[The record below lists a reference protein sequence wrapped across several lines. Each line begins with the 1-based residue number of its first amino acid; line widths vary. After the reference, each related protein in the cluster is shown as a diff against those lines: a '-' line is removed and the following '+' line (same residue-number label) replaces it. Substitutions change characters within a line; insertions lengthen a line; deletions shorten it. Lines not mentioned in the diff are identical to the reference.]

1 MAGLAAAGTLLKMG
15 STPVTIAQV
24 YDISGPS
31 MSADTEDVTT
41 HDSSGLP
48 WREKVATL
56 IDAGDVQLSL
66 YFDPDGATHKDAT
79 GGLLDI
85 FSSRTLEPFEIAFP
99 DTTDV
104 AFTAYVTQFQPKA
117 PIDGVLTADV
127 TLTISGALTW
137 TYPA

>member
-1 MAGLAAAGTLLKMG
+1 MAGEAAAGTLLKMG
-15 STPVTIAQV
+15 STPTTVAQV

-41 HDSSGLP
+41 HDSASIP
-48 WREKVATL
+48 WREKIATL

-66 YFDPDGATHKDAT
+66 YFDPDGTTHTDAS
-79 GGLLDI
+79 GGLL
-85 FSSRTLEPFEIAFP
+85 FVFKNRTLEDFAIVFP
-99 DTTDV
+99 DTSQV
-104 AFTAYVTQFQPKA
+104 AFEAFVTQFQPKA

-137 TYPA
+137 T